1 MKRILI
7 RSAVFAAVGLMALP
21 AASSAFTFGAQIN
34 REPSNSTPPRS
45 CAQDSNVGLASP
57 CTRVL
62 IASENGFAGGNL
74 KSPKDG
80 VVTQFRIRAGGPGSI
95 RFKLVRLRNV
105 NQANSTAEGKAHAKS
120 QKFTVQGR
128 GFDAVNPVESFNV
141 NLTVK
146 KGDYVA
152 IEGSKTTAQ
161 RCTQGSP
168 RQLMWSPSLK
178 VGDPFRKNDAHANC
192 TLMVQAVG
200 HT

>member
-1 MKRILI
+1 MKRIAI

-21 AASSAFTFGAQIN
+21 AASSAFRFGAQLN
-34 REPSNSTPPRS
+34 REPINSAPPRS
-45 CAQDSNVGLASP
+45 CALDSNVGLASP

-62 IASENGFAGGNL
+62 ISSENGLADGHL

-80 VVTQFRIRAGGPGSI
+80 VVTQFRIRASSPGSI

-105 NQANSTAEGKAHAKS
+105 NQANSTAEGKARAKS

-128 GFDAVNPVESFNV
+128 GLDPANQIESFNV
-141 NLTVK
+141 NMTVK

-152 IEGSKTTAQ
+152 IEGSKTGAE
-161 RCTQGSP
+161 RCGAGGP

-178 VGDPFRKNDAHANC
+178 VGDPFRKNDAHGNC